1 MKTPSDD
8 IRIQVQGTAA
18 TQYTGANF
26 TIQASRFDKVGSVAM
41 DRIVEV
47 AKRIREFLAEWTD
60 RAAIDTKGIQVV
72 SKLGLHQNRQSYE
85 YDGYTADYTCT
96 FLCKNI
102 VEGIALHRALT
113 QIDGVT
119 APSPVFILDDSRHV
133 QKLAFQDA
141 VQKAMER
148 FADQCTALGK
158 KATDHVIVNWGVSE
172 REAAVGKLMSYDPT
186 EEDGGV
192 GLGRAILK
200 LEATFVFR
208 LKE

>member
-1 MKTPSDD
+1 MKTPTDD
-8 IRIQVQGTAA
+8 IRIQVPGVAA

-26 TIQASRFDKVGSVAM
+26 TVQASRRDKVGSIAM
-41 DRIVEV
+41 DQIVEV
-47 AKRIREFLAEWTD
+47 AKRIREFLAEWAE

-72 SKLGLHQNRQSYE
+72 SKLGVHQNRQTYE
-85 YDGYTADYTCT
+85 PDGYIADYNCT

-141 VQKAMER
+141 VQKAMTR
-148 FADQCTALGK
+148 FADQCAALGK
-158 KATDHVIVNWGVSE
+158 KATDHVIVNWGVQE

-200 LEATFVFR
+200 LEVTFVFR

>member
-1 MKTPSDD
+1 MKTDE

-47 AKRIREFLAEWTD
+47 ATHIRTFLAEWTE
-60 RAAIDTKGIQVV
+60 RAAIDTRGIRVV

-119 APSPVFILDDSRHV
+119 APSPVFILDDSRSV
-133 QKLAFQDA
+133 QDLAFQDA
-141 VQKAMER
+141 VQKAMTR
-148 FADQCTALGK
+148 FADQCGALGK
-158 KATDHVIVNWGVSE
+158 RATDYVIVNWGVQE
-172 REAAVGKLMSYDPT
+172 RETVSAKLMSYDPT

-200 LEATFVFR
+200 LEVTFVFR

>member
-1 MKTPSDD
+1 MKTDE

-26 TIQASRFDKVGSVAM
+26 TVQAFRRDKVGSIAM

-47 AKRIREFLAEWTD
+47 ATRIRTFLAEWTD

-72 SKLGLHQNRQSYE
+72 SKLGVHQNRQTYE
-85 YDGYTADYTCT
+85 NDGYVADYNCT

-119 APSPVFILDDSRHV
+119 APSPVFILDDSRSV
-133 QKLAFQDA
+133 QDLAFQDA
-141 VQKAMER
+141 VQKAMTR
-148 FADQCTALGK
+148 FADQCGALGK
-158 KATDHVIVNWGVSE
+158 RATDYVIVNWGVQE
-172 REAAVGKLMSYDPT
+172 REAVSAKLMSYDPT

-200 LEATFVFR
+200 LEVTFVFR

>member
-1 MKTPSDD
+1 MKIPPDD

-47 AKRIREFLAEWTD
+47 ATHIRTFLAEWTD

-72 SKLGLHQNRQSYE
+72 SKLGLHQNRQTYE
-85 YDGYTADYTCT
+85 NDGYTADYTCT
-96 FLCKNI
+96 FLCRNI

-119 APSPVFILDDSRHV
+119 APSPVFVLDDSREV
-133 QKLAFQDA
+133 KKFAFEDA
-141 VQKAMER
+141 VRKALNA
-148 FADQCTALGK
+148 FGDQCVALDK
-158 KATDHVIVNWGVSE
+158 NITDYAIVNWGVQE

-186 EEDGGV
+186 EENGGV

-200 LEATFVFR
+200 LEVTFVFR